1 MQRNREIK
9 LALEILSIHQL
20 SQGLSQR
27 KMSKKK
33 RKKKKSL
40 TQAYFRTKTRVEW
53 EKMVHPV
60 AAVGLLVSFFLVP
73 LT

>member
-9 LALEILSIHQL
+9 LALEISSIHQL

-33 RKKKKSL
+33 KQKKSL

-60 AAVGLLVSFFLVP
+60 AAVG
-73 LT
+73 